1 MAGVI
6 VSRKSLFIPTK
17 FMDDITDILS
27 GFGVDFNN
35 PETLFDYSEPS
46 ENSISESNDLEIIDG
61 FGGDFLNPENL
72 FEEQQTIPEIVLQ
85 RIQGTHEIKPKEG
98 ETQKTLTLLTTPK
111 SLIKLEKPSP
121 KLFCPLPK
129 NDEILTD
136 RTNCL
141 DLYEVIESE
150 NERIEKWKE
159 QCTVAIEKSRKEPKK
174 PNLDPHIRLV
184 IDTEFF
190 TRLLQEWKQSK
201 RIGLTSQIRGIHESC
216 ESVIFA
222 HQETATEINQGRAL
236 AGLKPYPVV
245 KSVFHPIDYINHCYP
260 ELNAIIRPG
269 SKDVCRKLPKL
280 IITIDSFFAIAEL
293 NMICSGWFKEKLKEL
308 QRSTGNERIEMG
320 RRARCVTE
328 IDGQS
333 FDWVDIEAIVNI
345 AGNDHALR
353 LRIIDTCAVHGVA
366 GYKAFCEAVAILNE
380 FKDNFTAEEKS
391 RMLDMVKSR
400 ALDFEQYGLGDL
412 SPYDA
417 LEAYAKLMMIV
428 YERLK
433 LSSFY
438 QEPKL
443 TIGGTVKDIFLAA
456 LADFIGVETV
466 DENGKPADWRKELK
480 EIVGRFIQPVSAN
493 DLRQE
498 SRLTKALLAKVEGGR
513 CRNNRPTDVF
523 VLRKRNGVYDSA
535 LICDIDIS
543 GCYGEGQRNQDYFMG
558 IPEFWYYKANAKN
571 NQYVTLRQWLK
582 SYNVPIDE
590 LVKGNLSDWGELING
605 SWYARIG
612 SKEPLKY
619 PQDYFASWFHT
630 DKGHGVDILAKFI
643 SQMKSD
649 TELQTTEH
657 VDLDEEQGNLKIF
670 NHEIHNAVL
679 THDGLEWILFVAS
692 PRQRNEILDKV
703 RVLASAVYPASTR
716 LGVLKGTS
724 VQKKKQAK
732 EYLEQLKEQYD
743 SWEHVNTTERKI
755 VDGRA
760 EIVMTFRECTSWF
773 SINQGDLLVTNLLV
787 ERKLA
792 QQITGKKSPLDTL
805 FKLDVNTLY
814 GDMVSK
820 FFVISNVVTGNNIT
834 ARARALAWYME
845 KGLMGFQSITDGC
858 GFEPNHVPYPIVD
871 RIDGEFVNQH
881 RTGSKLDRRK
891 VKLAPLGGVDE
902 ILMDDSGELF
912 IREGE
917 KLTSIGKGSDNAW
930 INQKAMEHLQNLF
943 PHVSVLHGKSSGI
956 KIQQDFVFTESDDGK
971 ITLEASVVYESGV
984 ENVGYVADK
993 GVAMKSF
1000 KDYLKEKG
1008 VDTSKGISGKV
1019 VLTPTFKKRSGQFN
1033 FETKNVYHSGSFHGS
1048 ANYAFFLD
1056 CIVVRGYGVSLDRNK
1071 KRVEEFTE
1079 SLKKAGLKWQGIVFE
1094 ESTCKEWSYERVESY
1109 PVVLK
1114 ARGYET
1120 GKEHWSFDPVAE
1132 GDEVTFTRS
1141 DRYNSGNNP
1150 AKDLL
1155 CQLVQN
1161 PNAVIRQTPAI
1172 KKSIL
1177 KLGDYKNLAGKFDQ
1191 MGIEPGDNLMK
1202 VILMQE
1208 FSLTQFTFLTHEQ
1221 YSTWKNAIEGMKQKD
1236 KQSIESFFLN
1246 PDGTLRFLDM
1256 VLAVD
1261 KMINDGVMNP
1271 LDVLD
1276 PRDHRKRASK
1286 RTVEGKTAKGASKK
1300 ASNIQVTHP
1309 HLESWEKIR
1318 ESLGGS
1324 GGLENL

>member
-1 MAGVI
+1 
-6 VSRKSLFIPTK
+6 
-17 FMDDITDILS
+17 MDDISDILA

-46 ENSISESNDLEIIDG
+46 ETSTSESTDLEG
-61 FGGDFLNPENL
+61 FGIDFNSLEPV
-72 FEEQQTIPEIVLQ
+72 FEIGGQEIV
-85 RIQGTHEIKPKEG
+85 EITETPLESTISLVETLPEERPK
-98 ETQKTLTLLTTPK
+98 
-111 SLIKLEKPSP
+111 I
-121 KLFCPLPK
+121 FCPYPK

-136 RTNCL
+136 RTKCMSL
-141 DLYEVIESE
+141 SEVIEFE
-150 NERIEKWKE
+150 EKQTEEWNRKCE
-159 QCTVAIEKSRKEPKK
+159 IAKNKGRKEPEK
-174 PNLDPHIRLV
+174 PNLNPHIRLV
-184 IDTEFF
+184 MDTEFF
-190 TRLLQEWKQSK
+190 TRLLKEWMQSK
-201 RIGLTSQIRGIHESC
+201 RIGLTTQIRGIHQSC

-222 HQETATEINQGRAL
+222 HQETAPEINQGRFL
-236 AGLKPYPVV
+236 AGLKPYPLV
-245 KSVFHPIDYINHCYP
+245 KSVFHPIDYTNHCYP
-260 ELNAIIRPG
+260 ELNVSIKRG
-269 SKDVCRKLPKL
+269 SKEVCRTLPKL
-280 IITIDSFFAIAEL
+280 VVTIDSFFVIAEL

-333 FDWVDIEAIVNI
+333 FDWVDMEVIVNI
-345 AGNDHALR
+345 GGNDHTLR

-366 GYKAFCEAVAILNE
+366 GYKAFCEAVGILNQY
-380 FKDNFTAEEKS
+380 KDNFTSEEKA

-412 SPYDA
+412 SPFDA
-417 LEAYAKLMMIV
+417 LEAYAKLMIIV

-438 QEPKL
+438 QEPRL

-466 DENGKPADWRKELK
+466 DESGKPADWKKKLK
-480 EIVGRFIQPVSAN
+480 EVVGQFIQPISAN

-498 SRLTKALLAKVEGGR
+498 SKLTKALLAKVEGGR

-523 VLRKRNGVYDSA
+523 VLRKRKGVYDVA

-605 SWYARIG
+605 AWYARIG
-612 SKEPLKY
+612 SRECLKY
-619 PQDYFASWFHT
+619 SQDYFASWFHT
-630 DKGHGVDILAKFI
+630 DKGSGVDILTKFI

-649 TELQTTEH
+649 TELQSTEH

-703 RVLASAVYPASTR
+703 HVLASAVYPKSTR

-724 VQKKKQAK
+724 VEKKGQAK
-732 EYLEQLKEQYD
+732 EYLQQLKEQYD
-743 SWEHVNTTERKI
+743 SWQYVNTTERRV

-858 GFEPNHVPYPIVD
+858 GFELNRVPYPV
-871 RIDGEFVNQH
+871 RGVIDGEFVNQH
-881 RTGSKLDRRK
+881 RKGSKLDIRH
-891 VKLAPLGGVDE
+891 VKLAPIGGVDE
-902 ILMDDSGELF
+902 ILMDESGELF
-912 IREGE
+912 IRAGE
-917 KLTSIGKGSDNAW
+917 KLTSIGKGSDNTW
-930 INQKAMEHLQNLF
+930 INQKAMVHLQNLF
-943 PHVSVLHGKSSGI
+943 PYVSVLHGKSSGI

-971 ITLEASVVYESGV
+971 VTLEASVAYESGI
-984 ENVGYVADK
+984 ENVGYVTDK
-993 GVAMKSF
+993 GVAIKSF

-1008 VDTSKGISGKV
+1008 IDTSKGISGKV
-1019 VLTPTFKKRSGQFN
+1019 ILTPVFKERSGQFN

-1048 ANYAFFLD
+1048 ANYVFFLD
-1056 CIVVRGYGVSLDRNK
+1056 CIVVKGYGVSLDRNK
-1071 KRVEEFTE
+1071 KRIEEFTE
-1079 SLKKAGLKWQGIVFE
+1079 SLKKTGLKWQEIIFE
-1094 ESTCKEWSYERVESY
+1094 ESTSSDWSYERVESY

-1132 GDEVTFTRS
+1132 GDEVTFTKS

-1161 PNAVIRQTPAI
+1161 PNAVIRQAPAI
-1172 KKSIL
+1172 KRSIL

-1221 YSTWKNAIEGMKQKD
+1221 YSSWRNAIEGMKQKD

-1246 PDGTLRFLDM
+1246 ENGTLRFLDM
-1256 VLAVD
+1256 ALAVD
-1261 KMINDGVMNP
+1261 KMIADRVMNP
-1271 LDVLD
+1271 LEVLD
-1276 PRDHRKRASK
+1276 PGRNRKRATK
-1286 RTVEGKTAKGASKK
+1286 RTGEIENKKGRKGGGADKK
-1300 ASNIQVTHP
+1300 MGYVQVSHP
-1309 HLESWEKIR
+1309 HLENWEKIR

-1324 GGLENL
+1324 GGLEEL